1 VNKARVLFIS
11 SHPIIQ
17 ADLEEGEKHI
27 DGVFECID
35 IGVARILFD
44 ADRKDGNP
52 EIEFLGQEEQFG
64 IEREAFYG
72 DFPEKVE
79 RDSASEELETALR
92 VGKFKIAEKNDLQKV
107 KPASQHDAVP
117 RGGFFEA

>member
-1 VNKARVLFIS
+1 MLFIS

-92 VGKFKIAEKNDLQKV
+92 IGKFKIAEEKYLKQMETAGQDG
-107 KPASQHDAVP
+107 AVAGS
-117 RGGFFEA
+117 RFFEA